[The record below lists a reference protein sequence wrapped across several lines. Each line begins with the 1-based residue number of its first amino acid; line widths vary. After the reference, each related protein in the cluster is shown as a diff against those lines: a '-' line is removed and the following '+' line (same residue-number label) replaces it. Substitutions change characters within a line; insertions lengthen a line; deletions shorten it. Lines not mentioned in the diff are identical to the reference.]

1 MADER
6 LLDEPDN
13 SAMLLPPMGRAWAQ
27 RWFVYLAFFFPA
39 LAGFLFGYDIGA
51 ASGAVNSVNELVGL
65 SSIMKSL
72 LTSSSLIGATV
83 GSIAVFWLG
92 EPLGRRREILTGATL
107 YVLGSALS
115 AISPNGIILYSAL
128 VGRAI
133 YGLGIAFSMHAAP
146 VYISEMS
153 PSDIRGQLVSAKEGF
168 IVFGIMA
175 GFSVSAACQAVM
187 SKDAAF
193 RGIWAV
199 PLLIG
204 TGIFVGMFSMPPSPR
219 WLLLQASRQLA
230 SANKYRDQAVK
241 ALQRFRR
248 GASDAQIEA
257 EVAEIEQS
265 LGTDFETSWK
275 DLLDARRALV
285 AGLGLISLQQLTG
298 QPSVLY
304 YQQQI
309 FEAAGF
315 GSFSK
320 YATVIIGA
328 AKLIATLFAVRYV
341 DNFGRRPLLFV
352 GTTMMLVSLVVL
364 GTGFFF
370 STREGD
376 SVTLPP
382 GWPPVIVVTL
392 VAYVCGYQ
400 VGFGPIAWLIISEVF
415 PLKTRT
421 RALSAAVTV
430 NFGFNLLMTFTLQLL
445 QDAFDSISP
454 GKGQSYL
461 FYLYGVL
468 CVLSLVF
475 VWAFVPET
483 KGKSLEEI
491 QQMLK

>member
-175 GFSVSAACQAVM
+175 GFSVSAACQVT
-187 SKDAAF
+187 K
-193 RGIWAV
+193 
-199 PLLIG
+199 
-204 TGIFVGMFSMPPSPR
+204 
-219 WLLLQASRQLA
+219 LA
-230 SANKYRDQAVK
+230 
-241 ALQRFRR
+241 
-248 GASDAQIEA
+248 
-257 EVAEIEQS
+257 
-265 LGTDFETSWK
+265 
-275 DLLDARRALV
+275 
-285 AGLGLISLQQLTG
+285 
-298 QPSVLY
+298 
-304 YQQQI
+304 
-309 FEAAGF
+309 
-315 GSFSK
+315 
-320 YATVIIGA
+320 
-328 AKLIATLFAVRYV
+328 RYV
-341 DNFGRRPLLFV
+341 
-352 GTTMMLVSLVVL
+352 LV
-364 GTGFFF
+364 
-370 STREGD
+370 
-376 SVTLPP
+376 
-382 GWPPVIVVTL
+382 
-392 VAYVCGYQ
+392 
-400 VGFGPIAWLIISEVF
+400 
-415 PLKTRT
+415 
-421 RALSAAVTV
+421 
-430 NFGFNLLMTFTLQLL
+430 
-445 QDAFDSISP
+445 
-454 GKGQSYL
+454 
-461 FYLYGVL
+461 
-468 CVLSLVF
+468 
-475 VWAFVPET
+475 
-483 KGKSLEEI
+483 
-491 QQMLK
+491 